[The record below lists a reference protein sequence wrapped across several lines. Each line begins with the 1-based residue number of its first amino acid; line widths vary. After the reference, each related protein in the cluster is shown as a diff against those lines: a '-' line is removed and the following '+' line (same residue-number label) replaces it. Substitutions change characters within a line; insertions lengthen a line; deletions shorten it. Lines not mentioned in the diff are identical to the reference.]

1 LGTSELVLSYR
12 QHSPEK
18 AVAIPSALI
27 QYVTSHVPAEGS
39 VNVVTIT
46 GDRLVMGIEPVN

>member
-1 LGTSELVLSYR
+1 LVLSYR

-18 AVAIPSALI
+18 EAAIPSALI
-27 QYVTSHVPAEGS
+27 QYVTSHVPAEGN

-46 GDRLVMGIEPVN
+46 GDALVIGIEPVN